1 MSDLQR
7 RRELSTLTKVELIDW
22 IVQVERSL
30 EDARTA
36 LNALRE
42 RAQDPTD

>member
-7 RRELSTLTKVELIDW
+7 RRELTGLTKPELIDW

-36 LNALRE
+36 LNALRQRTE
-42 RAQDPTD
+42 DPTH